1 MSYKKQILISFFF
14 LLGCQA
20 VLAQN
25 ADTIPKAVATPIVD
39 TIKRSEKIVPKK
51 TDAPVKDSARLALEK
66 MPRTAALR
74 SAMLPGLGQIINR
87 RWWKVPLVYGGF
99 VGIGLVYEFN
109 HRYYKIFLK
118 EAQIREFNNTAP
130 DNLKKSGNPLYA
142 RIPPSGIITI
152 KDGYRRNR
160 DLSILGGVAFY
171 AINIIDAYIDA
182 KFFRF
187 DISDD
192 LTLRV
197 KPTFQRSPVNAQTA
211 PAPGIKFILS
221 L

>member
-1 MSYKKQILISFFF
+1 MNYKRQILIALIFI
-14 LLGCQA
+14 LGCTA
-20 VLAQN
+20 VFAQKTDTIQKVDTTSK
-25 ADTIPKAVATPIVD
+25 ADTV
-39 TIKRSEKIVPKK
+39 KRPEKIVPKK

-66 MPRTAALR
+66 MPRTAGLR
-74 SAMLPGLGQIINR
+74 SAMLPGLGQITNR

-109 HRYYKIFLK
+109 QRYYKIFLK

-130 DNLKKSGNPLYA
+130 DSLKKSGNPLYA
-142 RIPPSGIITI
+142 RIQQSGIITI

-171 AINIIDAYIDA
+171 AINIIDAYVDA

-197 KPTFQRSPVNAQTA
+197 KPTLQGSPFNAQTRI
-211 PAPGIKFILS
+211 PGIKLTLS